1 MVVARRFLIG
11 SRVPPSRLPL
21 LYFRPAR
28 TTHLLGGVSLTLPG
42 SRLFP
47 VATSPLLSLSRRCC
61 TSFYYDI
68 KGCVEHTLLVKQY
81 LFDFIFPLSM
91 GVHIFLRN
99 ATIFCLV
106 MHSISCLLADSSFL
120 AYCFAPTPHAYVM
133 LLPISYSSMRCA
145 WRSASPRFLGSS
157 LLILAPSP
165 ACRSTPL

>member
-28 TTHLLGGVSLTLPG
+28 TTHLPGGVSLTLPG

-47 VATSPLLSLSRRCC
+47 VAISPLLSLSRRCC
-61 TSFYYDI
+61 TYFYYDI

-81 LFDFIFPLSM
+81 KYGFIFSHSM
-91 GVHIFLRN
+91 GLHKYLRN

-106 MHSISCLLADSSFL
+106 IAFYFLPNGRWFVLGVLLRPGSARLCNASTYCLLLYAVLL
-120 AYCFAPTPHAYVM
+120 ALYFAPV
-133 LLPISYSSMRCA
+133 
-145 WRSASPRFLGSS
+145 PRLF
-157 LLILAPSP
+157 A
-165 ACRSTPL
+165 